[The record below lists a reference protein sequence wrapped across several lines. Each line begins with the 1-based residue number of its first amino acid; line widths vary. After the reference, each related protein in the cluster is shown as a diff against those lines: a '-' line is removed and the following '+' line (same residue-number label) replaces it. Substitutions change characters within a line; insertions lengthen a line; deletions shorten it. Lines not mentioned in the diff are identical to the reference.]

1 MGERTNRRWWL
12 LASLWSLYASF
23 GLVAGSL
30 APLLARVRVDLGMSR
45 TAMGA
50 ALGAW
55 PFAYLFV
62 AIGAGRLLDRIGL
75 RWGLAIGAAFI
86 AISGFTR
93 ALAQGPVSLWCAVAI
108 FGLGGPFISV
118 GAPKLVAEHF
128 AEDERGRAVGIY
140 STASSLGAVVALVVA
155 VPMRSTFGS
164 WRWVVV
170 VFAACSVIAGLVWV
184 WVGRDEGAVSLPDEG
199 EALAFDL
206 LRDRTVRWVMV
217 LAVGAFFV
225 SHSLGGW
232 MPDMLRQVGWSES
245 GASWVVAIGVL
256 CGIGGAL
263 VLPPLASATR
273 RGPMLASLFVLLA
286 GGMWL
291 LVLDAPALH
300 VVAAPIIG
308 MARVTLVPI
317 SMLILMSSPGVDARR
332 MGVAGGLFFTAG
344 EMGGVAGPWMTGFAR
359 DLGSD
364 FVPAVAMLSVLALAL
379 AVAALAAARQ
389 RLPSSHARAVSNP

>member
-30 APLLARVRVDLGMSR
+30 APLLDRVRVDLGMSR

-55 PFAYLFV
+55 PFVYLFV
-62 AIGAGRLLDRIGL
+62 AVGVGRLLDRIGL
-75 RWGLAIGAAFI
+75 RWGLAIGAGFI

-93 ALAQGPVSLWCAVAI
+93 ALAQGPVSLWIAVAI

-128 AEDERGRAVGIY
+128 AENERGRAVGIY
-140 STASSLGAVVALVVA
+140 STASSLGSVVALVAA
-155 VPMRSTFGS
+155 VPLRAAFDS

-170 VFAACSVIAGLVWV
+170 VFATCSVVAGLVWV
-184 WVGRDEGAVSLPDEG
+184 WVGRDEGAVSVRNEG
-199 EALAFDL
+199 ETIAFDL

-245 GASWVVAIGVL
+245 GASWVVALGVL
-256 CGIGGAL
+256 FGIGGAL
-263 VLPPLASATR
+263 VLPHMASATR
-273 RGPMLASLFVLLA
+273 RGPMLATLFVFLA

-291 LVLDAPALH
+291 LVLDVPALH
-300 VVAAPIIG
+300 LVAAPVIG

-344 EMGGVAGPWMTGFAR
+344 EIGGVAGPWMTGFAR

-364 FVPAVAMLSVLALAL
+364 FAPAIAMLSLL
-379 AVAALAAARQ
+379 AVALGFVALAAARE
-389 RLPSSHARAVSNP
+389 RLPSSHARALSDP